1 MDAPRAARLAVA
13 ARPPGPR
20 APARFPFA
28 SSTAPRREGRWWCA
42 RDPRADSS
50 GGGNTFP
57 SPGRCSRLALAHRNR
72 SPAANLGLPPHR
84 PARSPAAG
92 IGTRVTGDGGCDCD
106 GPPLVECAGDR
117 PIQEPAGGQSR
128 HVSASLLPRLL
139 IAVSVQCAAPL
150 ADRGTL
156 MRVDWAEFQ
165 IQFHFDGVVEPMIL
179 FPFLPAIFLTRS
191 FRLGSWGRKASSG
204 LRPLPRARRWRAFS
218 CGLPLPWSPGIFM
231 WPAALPLG

>member
-1 MDAPRAARLAVA
+1 MDAPRAARPAVA

-28 SSTAPRREGRWWCA
+28 SSTAPRRAGWWWCP

-57 SPGRCSRLALAHRNR
+57 SPGRCSRLALALAHRNR
-72 SPAANLGLPPHR
+72 RPAANLGLPPHR

-92 IGTRVTGDGGCDCD
+92 IATRVTGDGGCDCD

-179 FPFLPAIFLTRS
+179 FPSLPAIFRTRS
-191 FRLGSWGRKASSG
+191 KRLGAEKRLPGYG
-204 LRPLPRARRWRAFS
+204 LYLERDGGGHFHVAYRCRGLQAFL
-218 CGLPLPWSPGIFM
+218 CGLPLG
-231 WPAALPLG
+231 

>member
-1 MDAPRAARLAVA
+1 MSACLPGLPTKQRWDLGNDDPKKGLLSCKFFLEKIMQCQITNPCPRRVNNKRPPSLSTRRRQQPLRAPPPPMDAPRAARLAVA
-13 ARPPGPR
+13 ARPPSPR

-50 GGGNTFP
+50 GGGSTFP
-57 SPGRCSRLALAHRNR
+57 SPGRCSRPALALAHRNR

-139 IAVSVQCAAPL
+139 LAVSIQCAAPL
-150 ADRGTL
+150 ADRGAR
-156 MRVDWAEFQ
+156 MRVDCAEFQ
-165 IQFHFDGVVEPMIL
+165 I
-179 FPFLPAIFLTRS
+179 
-191 FRLGSWGRKASSG
+191 
-204 LRPLPRARRWRAFS
+204 
-218 CGLPLPWSPGIFM
+218 
-231 WPAALPLG
+231 